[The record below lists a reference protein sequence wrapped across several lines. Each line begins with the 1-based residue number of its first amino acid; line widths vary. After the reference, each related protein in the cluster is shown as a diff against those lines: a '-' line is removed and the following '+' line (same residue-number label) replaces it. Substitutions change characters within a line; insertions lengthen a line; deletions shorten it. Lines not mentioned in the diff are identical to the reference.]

1 MTDGD
6 AVGDAVGDAAGED
19 GLEALCAAVAAHD
32 FVAAEALVEAGA
44 DPDRAL
50 ADGTTPLLRAVEG
63 GSPAVVRALLGDD
76 ARLRLP
82 ETERARLLEAARWW
96 YEEGAQA
103 RLRRL
108 TGEAGPARTAW
119 AGEAECE
126 GVPEVVLGGRSVRAG
141 HGAVLT
147 LLEWEFRVLAPVA
160 ELVARGVRFPEEE
173 HVDRNASL
181 HVLNS
186 RRSAHTW
193 AEAVAF
199 RHDRDPR
206 RRAFTVDVV
215 RQQLW
220 FLSQTAHAVW
230 YEKECKRILVEW
242 EPGETDAEVLG
253 GVLGALA
260 ETDVPGLD
268 DIGLRRAAHP
278 DPGVRRRVPGLFRPP
293 LSPDV
298 RRALRDLCRDGDG
311 AVRASAAGVLA
322 GEPGEEDRELLSDL
336 LRDPDPEV
344 VRRTVRALGWAADG
358 PPETAE
364 LLLRCLDSADPDVRL
379 SAAYGLA
386 VRDDPRTP
394 GAYARIGP
402 LGPEYEH
409 DHRADGLWRWR
420 HRNETD

>member
-1 MTDGD
+1 MTD
-6 AVGDAVGDAAGED
+6 GDAAGED
-19 GLEALCAAVAAHD
+19 GLPALCAAVAAHD
-32 FVAAEALVEAGA
+32 FAAAEALVGAGA
-44 DPDRAL
+44 DPDRVL
-50 ADGTTPLLRAVEG
+50 PDGTTPLLRAVES
-63 GSPAVVRALLGDD
+63 GSPAVVRALLRDD

-82 ETERARLLEAARWW
+82 EAERARLLETARRW

-108 TGEAGPARTAW
+108 TGEAGPAHTAW
-119 AGEAECE
+119 AGEAEYE

-160 ELVARGVRFPEEE
+160 ELVARGVRFPEED

-181 HVLNS
+181 QVLNS

-193 AEAVAF
+193 AEAAAF

-215 RQQLW
+215 RQQL
-220 FLSQTAHAVW
+220 FSRGHTAHPGW

-260 ETDVPGLD
+260 ETDAPGLD

-311 AVRASAAGVLA
+311 AVRASAAEVLA
-322 GEPGEEDRELLSDL
+322 GEEPGQEHRELLSDL

-344 VRRTVRALGWAADG
+344 VRRTVRALGRAADG

-364 LLLRCLDSADPDVRL
+364 LLVRCLDSEDQDIRL

-402 LGPEYEH
+402 LRPGYEH
-409 DHRADGLWRWR
+409 DPRMDGLWRWR